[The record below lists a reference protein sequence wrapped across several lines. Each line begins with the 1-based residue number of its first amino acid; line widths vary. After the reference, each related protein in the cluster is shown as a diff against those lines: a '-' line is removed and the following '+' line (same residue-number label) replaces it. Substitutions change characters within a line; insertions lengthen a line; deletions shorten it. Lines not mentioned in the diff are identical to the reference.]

1 MRRKNI
7 DELFIRDCVAE
18 ALAQLAK
25 EKSYNEISVVDICK
39 RAGIGRT
46 TFYRYFNNS
55 DGKKDVVFYKISRA
69 WGIYS
74 ENHPESIKTN
84 LSQALMNYLYEE
96 KEQFI
101 WLYKNG
107 LTDIIFEIFYVST
120 VMDPRKQAQNL
131 YADAFL
137 AGGLFGVVYQ
147 WVKDGFREK
156 PESIIKQLSKGSF

>member
-7 DELFIRDCVAE
+7 DEEFIRDCVAE
-18 ALAQLAK
+18 ALSQLAK
-25 EKSYNEISVVDICK
+25 EKSYNDISVVDICK

-46 TFYRYFNNS
+46 TFYRYFTNP
-55 DGKKDVVFYKISRA
+55 DGKKNVLFYKIARD

-74 ENHPESIKTN
+74 EKHSESLKAN
-84 LSQALMNYLYEE
+84 SSQALINYIYEE

-101 WLYKNG
+101 WLYKNE
-107 LTDIIFEIFYVST
+107 LINIIFEIFYAST
-120 VMDPRKQAQNL
+120 VMDPRKQNQTL

-147 WVKDGFREK
+147 LCKNEFREN
-156 PESIIKQLSKGSF
+156 PEIITEHLSKGFF